1 PCTARTRRSRSEEYC
16 TASWSLS
23 FLPKL
28 GFPPGQQLPERVG
41 VQFRDP
47 LGDGLDRPHRDAAY
61 VAQCRRLTGAALLLP
76 AVPIHHQLAVAQELD
91 ALLFVRQ
98 QGRRR
103 GVVGRQRRGVLV
115 GGRRPLRGGRRG
127 RGGRSGFA
135 GVQPRP
141 DLLAEFGAGLVQHGI
156 GEERRPAFADD
167 EPVVPVHVSYHV
179 EFVLH
184 AVPLNGR

>member
-1 PCTARTRRSRSEEYC
+1 MTTASMRSAPPAARSMSSANVLITHHPPSSRRDCEPETGRMPVGAGCSTGGHCTRTGRRRPCPRTPCTARTRRSRSEEYC

-76 AVPIHHQLAVAQELD
+76 AVPIHHQLAVAQEL
-91 ALLFVRQ
+91 
-98 QGRRR
+98 
-103 GVVGRQRRGVLV
+103 
-115 GGRRPLRGGRRG
+115 
-127 RGGRSGFA
+127 
-135 GVQPRP
+135 
-141 DLLAEFGAGLVQHGI
+141 
-156 GEERRPAFADD
+156 
-167 EPVVPVHVSYHV
+167 
-179 EFVLH
+179 
-184 AVPLNGR
+184 